1 MEPSNT
7 TPSREELYKVRF
19 AERWELL
26 KPVLERLYFDEKLK
40 LPEIISL
47 MKSTYNFQST
57 NSTKNGA
64 GRRVFPPQR
73 RKLS

>member
-7 TPSREELYKVRF
+7 TPSREELYEVRF

-47 MKSTYNFQST
+47 MKSTYNFDA
-57 NSTKNGA
+57 K
-64 GRRVFPPQR
+64 
-73 RKLS
+73 